1 MEKSHVPG
9 AEEGGFVGGIPIRNI
24 WLLLL
29 YASELLRYI
38 DGGKFSVEKNPDDI
52 PDLVAELLARLVEKR
67 IRRNLSYG
75 YRTRTGVL
83 GRVRGQILMLETEC
97 RDLLSRGLVA
107 CRFEELAVDT
117 IRNRYVKAALE
128 TIACLIKEKK
138 LAGRCKSL
146 AAVLRQMG
154 VVGGKPSRA
163 EMSADRIGR
172 NDAADSMM
180 MTAARLAFDMAL
192 PVEMAGTRNLPVPE
206 RTIEWL
212 RKLYERAVAGFYD
225 VALAPMEW
233 KVSQGKTLHWRIA
246 ERSSGIGGILPS
258 MRTDIFL
265 ENENSGRRI
274 IIDTKFNAILTKGWY
289 REESL
294 RSGYI
299 YQMYAYLR
307 SQEGN
312 GDPLSESVSGILL
325 HPVVGGKAV
334 DERAVVQGH
343 EIRFATV
350 DLGASAV
357 EIRTRL
363 LGLIAGTPKGE
374 NA

>member
-1 MEKSHVPG
+1 MEKNRFPG

-29 YASELLRYI
+29 YASELLRYV
-38 DGGKFSVEKNPDDI
+38 DGGKFSVEKDPDDI
-52 PDLVAELLARLVEKR
+52 PDLVGELLARLVEKR

-75 YRTRTGVL
+75 YRTRAGVL

-97 RDLLSRGLVA
+97 RDLLSRGSVA

-146 AAVLRQMG
+146 AAVLRGMG

-225 VALAPMEW
+225 VVLSPSEW

-246 ERSSGIGGILPS
+246 ERSSGIGDIFPS

-289 REESL
+289 RAESL

-363 LGLIAGTPKGE
+363 LELIAGTPKRE

>member
-1 MEKSHVPG
+1 M
-9 AEEGGFVGGIPIRNI
+9 
-24 WLLLL
+24 
-29 YASELLRYI
+29 
-38 DGGKFSVEKNPDDI
+38 
-52 PDLVAELLARLVEKR
+52 
-67 IRRNLSYG
+67 
-75 YRTRTGVL
+75 
-83 GRVRGQILMLETEC
+83 
-97 RDLLSRGLVA
+97 
-107 CRFEELAVDT
+107 
-117 IRNRYVKAALE
+117 
-128 TIACLIKEKK
+128 
-138 LAGRCKSL
+138 
-146 AAVLRQMG
+146 
-154 VVGGKPSRA
+154 
-163 EMSADRIGR
+163 
-172 NDAADSMM
+172 
-180 MTAARLAFDMAL
+180 
-192 PVEMAGTRNLPVPE
+192 
-206 RTIEWL
+206 
-212 RKLYERAVAGFYD
+212 
-225 VALAPMEW
+225 
-233 KVSQGKTLHWRIA
+233 SQGKTLHWRIA
-246 ERSSGIGGILPS
+246 ERSSGIGDILPS

-363 LGLIAGTPKGE
+363 LELIAGTPKRE